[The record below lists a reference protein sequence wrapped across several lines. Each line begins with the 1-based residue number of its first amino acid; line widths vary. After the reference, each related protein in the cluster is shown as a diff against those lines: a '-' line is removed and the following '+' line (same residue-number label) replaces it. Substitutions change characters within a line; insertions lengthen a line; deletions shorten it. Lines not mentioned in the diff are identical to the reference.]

1 MLGQLIMDSESAVYG
16 LLSQRIMD
24 CSQLVMDC
32 SKLFMDSANYL
43 WTGSFSML
51 GMGFATD

>member
-1 MLGQLIMDSESAVYG
+1 MDSESAVYG